1 MDEQHYLDDLRKRR
15 EENWPKHLPKEA
27 HYPFGKKLLTDYLE
41 AHASKTPD
49 KASTIFYGY
58 ELTFAELNEKSSR
71 FASYLSEI
79 GTKKG
84 DRVAVYMPNCPQF
97 IIAFY
102 GILKIGAIHVPVNPM
117 FKEKELHY
125 ELTDCDARVIV
136 TLDQFLPLINQVK
149 ERTNLHTIIAT
160 SLFDYLPETPTLPIP
175 DGMTQN
181 VKHNEI
187 DFEQAIASSSATYP
201 HVDRSLDDIAA
212 LNYTG
217 GTTGLPKGCMHTQGD
232 MVYTAATATTF
243 GSNHEGE
250 QVTLNYLPIF
260 WIAGEDAGVINPI
273 FTGNTQVL
281 MTRWDT
287 ETFIQAVEKYQVTST
302 SAITDNLVAV
312 MNEAEGRDLSSFKTT
327 LGVSFVKKINVEY
340 RKRWYE
346 LTGTILKEASYGM
359 TETHTMDSFT
369 DGQQE
374 QDTDLDRPGFVGF
387 PMPGTEIKIL
397 DFDTGALLPVGS
409 EGEIAI
415 RTPSLMK
422 GYWNNKEKTEQDL
435 VDGWLKTGDI
445 GLINEKGQFYFLGR
459 KKEMLKVN
467 GMSVFPAEIEVI
479 VTNHPAVAV
488 CGVIGVEDE
497 LKGELPVAAVVLE
510 KETTVQELE
519 AYCKE
524 NMATYK
530 QPSIVIMKSVPMTAT
545 GKVKKPELKE
555 EIKHGNLLA

>member
-15 EENWPKHLPKEA
+15 EVNWPKHLPKEA
-27 HYPFGKKLLTDYLE
+27 YYPFGKKFLTDYLE
-41 AHASKTPD
+41 EHAHRTPN
-49 KASTIFYGY
+49 KASTIFYGR

-71 FASYLSEI
+71 FATYLSEI
-79 GTKKG
+79 GIKKG
-84 DRVAVYMPNCPQF
+84 DRIAVYMPNCPQF

-102 GILKIGAIHVPVNPM
+102 AILKIGAIHVPVNPM

-125 ELTDCDARVIV
+125 ELTDCDAQVIV

-149 ERTNLHTIIAT
+149 DRTTLHTIIAT
-160 SLFDYLPETPTLPIP
+160 SLSDYLPENPTLPIP
-175 DGMTQN
+175 DGMTQK
-181 VKHNEI
+181 VQHTEI
-187 DFEQAIASSSATYP
+187 DFEQVIASSSSTYP

-232 MVYTAATATTF
+232 MVYTAATSTTF
-243 GSNHEGE
+243 GLSHKGD

-273 FTGNTQVL
+273 FTGHTQVL

-287 ETFIQAVEKYQVTST
+287 ETFIQAVEKYRITST

-346 LTGTILKEASYGM
+346 LTGTVLKEASYGM

-374 QDTDLDRPGFVGF
+374 QDADLDRPGFVGF

-397 DFDTGALLPVGS
+397 DFDTGALLPIGT

-422 GYWNNKEKTEQDL
+422 GYWNNEEKTAQDL

-479 VTNHPAVAV
+479 VTNHAGVAV
-488 CGVIGVEDE
+488 CGVIGIEDE
-497 LKGELPVAAVVLE
+497 QKGELPVAAVVLE

-524 NMATYK
+524 NMASYK
-530 QPSIVIMKSVPMTAT
+530 RPRIVIMKSVPMTAT

-555 EIKHGNLLA
+555 EIEHGNLLA